1 MGLTIHYNL
10 KTDPLPTNEARKL
23 VEQLRTDARNLP
35 FDEVG
40 ELVDG
45 SAESRFSAKGKVN
58 AYAGMVLAKS
68 EHPISFRLDG
78 QDYGRFL
85 RPSSLFAFS
94 INPGEGCERA
104 SFGLGRYPEE
114 VDCQGQ
120 KVATGLDGWRW
131 WSFCK
136 TQYSSNARLGGLG
149 QFLRC
154 HVGIITLLDRA
165 KELGILESVT
175 DEGGYWDKRDIPEL
189 VKTIGEWNSMVA
201 GVAGSLQDRLEKAGV
216 NRRRI
221 ISEIT
226 KFPDFEHLEAKGRAD
241 HNDDEEA

>member
-10 KTDPLPTNEARKL
+10 KTDPLPTDEARRL
-23 VEQLRTDARNLP
+23 VEQLRTFAGDLP

-40 ELVDG
+40 ELVEDG
-45 SAESRFSAKGKVN
+45 EESRFSAKEKVN
-58 AYAGMVLAKS
+58 AYTGMVLART
-68 EHPISFRLDG
+68 EHPFSFRLNG

-85 RPSSLFAFS
+85 RPSSIFAFS
-94 INPGEGCERA
+94 INPGEGCEQA
-104 SFGLGRYPEE
+104 CFGLGRYPEE
-114 VDCQGQ
+114 VECQGQ
-120 KVATGLDGWRW
+120 KVPTGLIGWRW

-136 TQYSSNARLGGLG
+136 TQYSSNAKLGGLG
-149 QFLRC
+149 QFLPC

-175 DEGGYWDKRDIPEL
+175 DEGGYWEGRNLPEL
-189 VKTIGEWNSMVA
+189 VKTIGKWNSMVA
-201 GVAGSLQDRLEKAGV
+201 GLAGSLQDRLEKAGV

-226 KFPDFEHLEAKGRAD
+226 KFPDFEHLEAEWRIT
-241 HNDDEEA
+241 HDEEA